1 MPTLII
7 LLMEGPIDE
16 ETLFADCWERT
27 RPHTET
33 TETQQHIIN
42 M

>member
-16 ETLFADCWERT
+16 ETLFADCWERI
-27 RPHTET
+27 PPF
-33 TETQQHIIN
+33 IWY
-42 M
+42 